1 MKLAKSRIRRI
12 FAAGLLVL
20 VPVSFTFFLV
30 YKLVQWT
37 DDLLKL
43 ALALPLPRVVAL
55 PGLGLIVLAA
65 LVFVVGLVTTNLAG
79 RKVVEFGE
87 RVLERIPVISSI
99 YSGVKTL
106 VEAFTVP
113 SSSAF
118 RQVVLVEYPR
128 KRMWVLG
135 FVTKDVGQDES
146 GVAGGNKLN
155 IFIPT
160 SPNPTSGMVVV
171 VERDDAI
178 YVDLSVKEAIE
189 FIVSGGV
196 LHPSGKLVVG
206 EKPKRRSSLPLPGIP
221 IFGGPPTR
229 TGGGER
235 PSDPR
240 SI

>member
-1 MKLAKSRIRRI
+1 MKPVKSRIRRI

-20 VPVSFTFFLV
+20 APVSFTFFLV

-37 DDLLKL
+37 DDLLE
-43 ALALPLPRVVAL
+43 LALPLPRVVVL

-65 LVFVVGLVTTNLAG
+65 LVFVVGLVTTNLVG

-87 RVLERIPVISSI
+87 RVLERIPVVSSI

-106 VEAFTVP
+106 VEAFTLP

-128 KRMWVLG
+128 RGMWVLG
-135 FVTKDVGQDES
+135 FVTKEVGKNEC
-146 GVAGGNKLN
+146 GIAGGDKFN
-155 IFIPT
+155 IFVPT

-196 LHPSGKLVVG
+196 LYPSGKLVEG
-206 EKPKRRSSLPLPGIP
+206 EKPQRRSSLPLPGIP
-221 IFGGPPTR
+221 MFKGPAIR
-229 TGGGER
+229 TTGGER

-240 SI
+240 LI

>member
-1 MKLAKSRIRRI
+1 MKPARSRIRRI

-20 VPVSFTFFLV
+20 APVSFTFFLV

-43 ALALPLPRVVAL
+43 ALPLPRVVAL
-55 PGLGLIVLAA
+55 PGLGLILLAVLI
-65 LVFVVGLVTTNLAG
+65 FVVGLVTTNLVG
-79 RKVVEFGE
+79 RKVVYFGE
-87 RVLERIPVISSI
+87 RVLERIPVVSSI
-99 YSGVKTL
+99 YSGAKTL
-106 VEAFTVP
+106 IEAFTLP

-118 RQVVLVEYPR
+118 RQVVFVEYPR
-128 KRMWVLG
+128 KGMWVIG
-135 FVTKDVGQDES
+135 FVTKEVGRDES
-146 GVAGGNKLN
+146 GVAGGDKLN
-155 IFIPT
+155 IFVPT

-171 VERDDAI
+171 VEQGDVI

-196 LHPSGKLVVG
+196 LYPSGKHLEG
-206 EKPKRRSSLPLPGIP
+206 EKPKRRSALPLPGIP
-221 IFGGPPTR
+221 IFKAPSVR